1 MQEHNETEYKFL
13 DYIFKNEINVLIF
26 LINGI
31 KLAGKVTD
39 LDKHSLILNNP
50 SISESKPMLVYKQAI
65 STIVPQGDISSVISP
80 TFM

>member
-13 DYIFKNEINVLIF
+13 DYIFKNEINILIF

-39 LDKHSLILNNP
+39 FDKHSLILNNP

-80 TFM
+80 TSM